1 MEQAPPV
8 LSQQPTK
15 TSEQEGDTRQW
26 REEGVWEDCAMVLLT
41 EHRLEAASWQLF
53 NHLI

>member
-15 TSEQEGDTRQW
+15 TSEQEGDTQR
-26 REEGVWEDCAMVLLT
+26 RVDGVGGVGAGDGERCVTRAC
-41 EHRLEAASWQLF
+41 
-53 NHLI
+53 